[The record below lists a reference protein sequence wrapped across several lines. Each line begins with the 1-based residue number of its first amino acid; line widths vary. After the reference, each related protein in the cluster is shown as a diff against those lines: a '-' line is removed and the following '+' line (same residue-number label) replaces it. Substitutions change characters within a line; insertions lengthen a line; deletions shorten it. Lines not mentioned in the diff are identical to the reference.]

1 MSVIMMFTF
10 EADPDR
16 MREVMQSNEETWQAV
31 NARAKEHGAIHHRF
45 VAAADG
51 KTVAVLDEWESEA
64 GFKAFFE
71 SSSEIPGLMAQ
82 AGVTGP
88 PSPPTFWRAIDT
100 PDAF

>member
-10 EADPDR
+10 EADGER
-16 MREVMQSNEETWQAV
+16 VKQVRAANEDTWRTL

-45 VAAADG
+45 LASADG
-51 KTVAVLDEWESEA
+51 KTVAVLDEWESAE
-64 GFKAFFE
+64 GFNAFFE
-71 SSSEIPGLMAQ
+71 AGSEIPGLMAQ

-88 PSPPTFWRAIDT
+88 PSAPAFWHAVHT